1 MINVTFNTLSSTSNL
16 VLAMPYQLFPTRLS
30 PLLILMCFCNVTV
43 AASPEIILKTGGVI
57 KEDSDGAIIDID
69 LSDRPLNDQ
78 LIEALAS
85 LPKLSVLR
93 LRRTSI
99 SDEQLGKLTP
109 LKLRMIDLRNTNVTD
124 AGLTHL
130 AQIKSLIDIQLE
142 KSKVT
147 DVGIQKLADL
157 DLKSF
162 NANYCTSISN
172 RSLAVLAS
180 MPSLEQIQLD
190 YTKIND
196 EGMEVLSASSRLKR
210 LRIRGVDVTGAGLIH
225 IAQLKSLSRINLRDT
240 SLDDAGLSVIAA
252 LPAIDWLDISE
263 CRLATPEGLAQLG
276 KACTLTYLDLWETK
290 TNDDV
295 LDTFKQL
302 TNIKVLNLKAT
313 SVTDESLPT
322 IMKMTQLTDL
332 NVAGTQLTDTSF
344 LALGKLPL
352 LKTLNVANTDIGF
365 DTIDTLLESR
375 DDLEVIEF
383 EN

>member
-1 MINVTFNTLSSTSNL
+1 M
-16 VLAMPYQLFPTRLS
+16 
-30 PLLILMCFCNVTV
+30 
-43 AASPEIILKTGGVI
+43 
-57 KEDSDGAIIDID
+57 
-69 LSDRPLNDQ
+69 
-78 LIEALAS
+78 
-85 LPKLSVLR
+85 
-93 LRRTSI
+93 
-99 SDEQLGKLTP
+99 
-109 LKLRMIDLRNTNVTD
+109 
-124 AGLTHL
+124 
-130 AQIKSLIDIQLE
+130 
-142 KSKVT
+142 
-147 DVGIQKLADL
+147 
-157 DLKSF
+157 
-162 NANYCTSISN
+162 
-172 RSLAVLAS
+172 
-180 MPSLEQIQLD
+180 
-190 YTKIND
+190 
-196 EGMEVLSASSRLKR
+196 
-210 LRIRGVDVTGAGLIH
+210 
-225 IAQLKSLSRINLRDT
+225 
-240 SLDDAGLSVIAA
+240 IAA